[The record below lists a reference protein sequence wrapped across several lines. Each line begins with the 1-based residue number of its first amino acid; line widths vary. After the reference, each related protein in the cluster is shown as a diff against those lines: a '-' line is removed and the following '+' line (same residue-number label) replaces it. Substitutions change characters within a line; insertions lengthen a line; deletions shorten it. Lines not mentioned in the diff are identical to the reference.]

1 MPFITNDMVKAVV
14 FDLGKVLVDF
24 DYSILARRVA
34 AKGRMGAGEFMRYL
48 AHTPAFV
55 EFEKGLIG
63 RRELFDQIVAATGYH
78 GAADEFSRDFA
89 DIFTEIEPMTR
100 LHAELRAAGVPTYI
114 FSNTNDLAVDHIRST
129 FPFFSQFTDYVLSYE
144 HGSMKPEPPLYAVVE
159 ARTGLRGA
167 DLLYIDDRA
176 ENIEAG
182 AARGWRTILHHDP
195 DQTVPVA
202 RSLALAG

>member
-1 MPFITNDMVKAVV
+1 MQFITNDMVKAVV

-48 AHTPAFV
+48 AQAPAFV
-55 EFEKGLIG
+55 DFEKGLVG
-63 RRELFDQIVAATGYH
+63 RRELFEQIVATTGY
-78 GAADEFSRDFA
+78 GGTMDEFGRDFA

-129 FPFFSQFTDYVLSYE
+129 FPFFSHFTDYVLSYE
-144 HGSMKPEPPLYAVVE
+144 HGAMKPEPPLYAVVE

-176 ENIEAG
+176 ENIAAG

-195 DQTVPVA
+195 AATVPVA